1 VWRLPEC
8 RTPAGKILLEK
19 MIPEKMILDRT
30 LPAGALPARLLRS
43 GEYSIRC
50 TFDLIRKNSVYWYAN
65 ALSHGLAATGLS
77 QPHTGISVPAME
89 VYG

>member
-19 MIPEKMILDRT
+19 MIPEITKEVIPDRT

-43 GEYSIRC
+43 GEYSIR
-50 TFDLIRKNSVYWYAN
+50 
-65 ALSHGLAATGLS
+65 
-77 QPHTGISVPAME
+77 
-89 VYG
+89 